1 MNKGGPCPRHI
12 CGLILWR
19 EQDTPHPCSRNIC
32 GLILWREQEN
42 KREDGTPG
50 SGLISTIMQIMQ
62 IKQKDPQFTTKRG
75 GRGGEGES
83 HHLVKPKKI
92 TKLRLRFK

>member
-1 MNKGGPCPRHI
+1 MATTTYIFENLYYGVKKR
-12 CGLILWR
+12 
-19 EQDTPHPCSRNIC
+19 TPQPPCSRNIC

-62 IKQKDPQFTTKRG
+62 IKQKDPRFTPKRG
-75 GRGGEGES
+75 GRGGGWR
-83 HHLVKPKKI
+83 HHVVKPKKI
-92 TKLRLRFK
+92 TQLGLRFK